1 MSGLPH
7 PTLPHFV
14 ERMQR
19 RLDDGD
25 LLLVCGFG
33 VPLLLVVV
41 WVAAMAVARTPWLVL
56 PIAAVVGAVVFARG
70 HAEGIRRS
78 RASRRPPS

>member
-56 PIAAVVGAVVFARG
+56 PIAALAGAVVLAHG
-70 HAEGIRRS
+70 HARTVRHS
-78 RASRRPPS
+78 RGSRRPPS